1 MPNLSITAPGT
12 FVEQP
17 LKSLTD
23 GYRQVVAQRFTP
35 CGPEDLPRYVAAP
48 PFFVSRK
55 MDGELWFVEK
65 TASEVRLI
73 APNGRIATGD
83 FPFSK
88 EAAGLEP
95 GTVLAGELYSTA
107 NEGRERVTDVSTA
120 LADMGKNLAFA
131 AFDVVLHAER
141 NWQDLPY
148 PQRLEVLKSIKA
160 LSSAAFSII
169 PVVETESVSEVT
181 SSYEEI
187 VGKQSAEG
195 IIVRCSD
202 GRAFKVKPTFT
213 LDLVILGYTTRLN
226 KDNAEEIRSL
236 LIGLAEDEN
245 TFVPLGTVGNS
256 SESFDRLGLLK
267 VLSAIK
273 VESEYRRAASN
284 GQLYV
289 MTKPE
294 VLIEC
299 TVMDA
304 QSVDSSGKAIR
315 QPRLTLKDGT
325 WVPSHAQPAVSLLNA
340 VISRVRDDKADVV
353 SGARWSQLEN
363 FLPESL
369 ATGSGELGTS
379 QVIRREVWTKTTGD
393 KTDVRKLVLWKTN
406 KEEADSSF
414 PAFVVHWTDY
424 SSTRKAPLAREV
436 KPAPTLK
443 VAEDIAAGMIEANIK
458 KGWEPVVEGNK

>member
-1 MPNLSITAPGT
+1 MPKISITAPGT
-12 FVEQP
+12 FTEQP

-23 GYRQVVAQRFTP
+23 NYRQVVAQRFTP

-55 MDGELWFVEK
+55 IDGELWFIER
-65 TASEVRLI
+65 ASSGVRLI
-73 APNGRIATGD
+73 APNGRVATGD
-83 FPFSK
+83 FTFFS
-88 EAAGLEP
+88 AASALEV

-107 NEGRERVTDVSTA
+107 NEGRERVTDIATG
-120 LADMGKNLAFA
+120 LAGTGSGLAFA
-131 AFDVVLHAER
+131 AFDVVSHAEQ

-148 PQRLEVLKSIKA
+148 PQRLEILKSLKA
-160 LSSAAFSII
+160 LSVPDFSMI
-169 PVVETESVSEVT
+169 PVTETESVSEVT
-181 SSYEEI
+181 SNYEEI
-187 VGKQSAEG
+187 VGKNSAEG
-195 IIVRCSD
+195 LIVRCSD

-213 LDLVILGYTTRLN
+213 LDLVILGYTIRTN
-226 KDNAEEIRSL
+226 KDNKDEVRSL
-236 LIGLAEDEN
+236 LIGLAQDEN

-256 SESFDRLGLLK
+256 SESFDRVGLLAR
-267 VLSAIK
+267 LSAIT

-304 QSVDSSGKAIR
+304 QSVDSSGKAIK
-315 QPRLTLKDGT
+315 QPRLKLEGST
-325 WVPSHAQPAVSLLNA
+325 WVASHAQPAVSLLNA
-340 VISRVRDDKADVV
+340 VISRVRDDKADVA
-353 SGARWSQLEN
+353 SGARWSQIES
-363 FLPESL
+363 FMPEQS
-369 ATGSGELGTS
+369 ATSGGELAQS
-379 QVIRREVWTKTTGD
+379 KLLRREVWTKTTGD
-393 KTDVRKLVLWKTN
+393 KTDVRKLVVWQTN
-406 KEEADSSF
+406 KDQVDSSF

-443 VAEDIAAGMIEANIK
+443 LAEEIAAGMIEANIK
-458 KGWEPVVEGNK
+458 KGWEPVLEGKK